1 MIIPAFSIEYSPL
14 PFVKLQKIPSQNDFL
29 NKNQE
34 ELLQDV
40 WHSTVV
46 RENGEKVD
54 IYLLYSGLADAEFVA
69 VFYFEDE
76 TPDDFEEN
84 YYYKNDVFILD
95 VNPDLQS
102 DVHLAIS
109 AERFGF
115 QCVKNVADEDYF
127 SYFLSGRM

>member
-14 PFVKLQKIPSQNDFL
+14 PFVKLQKIPTQNDFL

-69 VFYFEDE
+69 IFYF
-76 TPDDFEEN
+76 
-84 YYYKNDVFILD
+84 
-95 VNPDLQS
+95 
-102 DVHLAIS
+102 
-109 AERFGF
+109 
-115 QCVKNVADEDYF
+115 
-127 SYFLSGRM
+127 